1 MKKYETPDFIKID
14 FSTENVLDGSIV
26 DGGNNKNNPII
37 VGPPI
42 NIFG

>member
-1 MKKYETPDFIKID
+1 MKLYETPDFIEID

-26 DGGNNKNNPII
+26 DADKDDTPVV

-42 NIFG
+42 DIFG